1 MFKSVKKF
9 LKKSDDKKH
18 ADKETAN
25 KKSAAKKLA
34 KEAAASAKKFSNKK
48 SAEKATDSK
57 KTTLKKA
64 VQKKFNEAK
73 AFFKKSPDKK
83 PVKNTPNY
91 EEILFRKLI
100 EIYDKKDI
108 PNIWI
113 ERIRSTWKCEGS
125 KEKELSEQ
133 DKITDGNLKKMLSP
147 RAPQIKEFI
156 GEEVVKTYLIKLQSL
171 YLCDNPKKSV
181 TDYKNALENAG
192 LQKNILS
199 FLDKCDPEKDK
210 NFFVRKLQR
219 KIFAKSIT
227 TLLNNELIREM
238 EDYLKTKEPIFEL
251 ISICCEESKKQ
262 KTQKIKEEYNKLK
275 TEDQPKVE
283 SVLSRI
289 EMSLVDSPKYKKYK
303 PSVELFRSL
312 MY

>member
-1 MFKSVKKF
+1 MFESIKNF
-9 LKKSDDKKH
+9 LKTSDDKKH
-18 ADKETAN
+18 DDKGTA
-25 KKSAAKKLA
+25 
-34 KEAAASAKKFSNKK
+34 NKK
-48 SAEKATDSK
+48 SAEKATDGKTSVRK
-57 KTTLKKA
+57 KTNLKKS
-64 VQKKFNEAK
+64 VQKKIGEAK

-83 PVKNTPNY
+83 PVVDEKPVKNAINY
-91 EEILFRKLI
+91 EEILFRELI
-100 EIYDKKDI
+100 EIYEKKDM

-113 ERIRSTWKCEGS
+113 ERIRSTWKCEGAKS
-125 KEKELSEQ
+125 KELSEQ
-133 DKITDGNLKKMLSP
+133 DKITDDNLKKMLSP
-147 RAPQIKEFI
+147 MAPHIKEFI

-238 EDYLKTKEPIFEL
+238 EEYLKTKEPIFEL

-262 KTQKIKEEYNKLK
+262 KTKKIKEEYNKLK
-275 TEDQPKVE
+275 PENQPKVE
-283 SVLSRI
+283 IVLSQI
-289 EMSLVDSPKYKKYK
+289 NMSLVDSPKYKKYK
-303 PSVELFRSL
+303 SSVGLFRSL